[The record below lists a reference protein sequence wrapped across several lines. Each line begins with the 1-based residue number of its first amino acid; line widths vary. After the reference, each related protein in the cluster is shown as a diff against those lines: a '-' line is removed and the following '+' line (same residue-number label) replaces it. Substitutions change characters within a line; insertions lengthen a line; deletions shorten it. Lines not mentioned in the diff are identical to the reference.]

1 MASLIIDNDVTVSN
15 WLGGAAVFRIMG
27 EIHQKVGAVHGNDG
41 RYIQTYFYDVEQQNQ
56 QYTAPFHQQHQ
67 QLAFEIVD

>member
-15 WLGGAAVFRIMG
+15 CLGAAAVFRIMG
-27 EIHQKVGAVHGNDG
+27 EIHQKVGAVHGNHA

-56 QYTAPFHQQHQ
+56 QHTAPFH
-67 QLAFEIVD
+67 